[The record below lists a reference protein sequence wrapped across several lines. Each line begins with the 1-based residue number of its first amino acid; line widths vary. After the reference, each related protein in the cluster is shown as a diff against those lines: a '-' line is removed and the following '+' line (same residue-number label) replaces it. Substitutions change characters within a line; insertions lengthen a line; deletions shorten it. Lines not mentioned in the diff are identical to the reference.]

1 MAPARG
7 QLDEISKSIGS
18 IEAYIH
24 ENRHGV
30 NNLSMKIDALSLD
43 VAKRVEEVKTAVA
56 SDIEK
61 LKSSLSSDIEGLK
74 RRLDALEAANAR
86 REGAVTMLN
95 MIRSWGPWIVALV
108 ASVAA
113 FFSLGGRIK

>member
-7 QLDEISKSIGS
+7 QPQQLDEISRSIGAV
-18 IEAYIH
+18 EAYIH

-30 NNLSMKIDALSLD
+30 TNLSMKIDALSLD
-43 VAKRVEEVKTAVA
+43 VAKRVDE
-56 SDIEK
+56 
-61 LKSSLSSDIEGLK
+61 LKHSLSADIEGLK